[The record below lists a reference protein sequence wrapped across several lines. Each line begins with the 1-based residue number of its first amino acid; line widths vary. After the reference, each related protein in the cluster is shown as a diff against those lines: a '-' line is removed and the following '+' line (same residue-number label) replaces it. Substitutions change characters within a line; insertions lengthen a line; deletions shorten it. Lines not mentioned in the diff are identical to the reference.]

1 MIVRIKLF
9 PRWQCEQEHQ
19 LKVVDAE
26 CNRRS
31 RKTKGSRVIKE
42 KKKKKCRKYFR
53 TFVEEG
59 KDMKTVFENLK
70 KKPTKRRCKGRRCRK
85 PTESQETTT
94 EQYTTTFYEVNKH
107 FYTFGA
113 LGRML

>member
-1 MIVRIKLF
+1 M
-9 PRWQCEQEHQ
+9 Q
-19 LKVVDAE
+19 VVDAE
-26 CNRRS
+26 CNKRIEEEEAKIRPEHGYFRRV
-31 RKTKGSRVIKE
+31 R

-53 TFVEEG
+53 TFVEKG

-94 EQYTTTFYEVNKH
+94 EQYTTNFYEVNKH